1 MIIIINIVDRSPNRD
16 AHFAVTRVSLG
27 SARPSDNQTPTAMG
41 KKRGGQ
47 KKAEGK
53 KWTTDPKP
61 RREVSPV
68 AAIEPFR
75 PAARCVRR
83 RAPVAHRGSGDGTP
97 RVGASERIPPE
108 TQLIGVAVRRA
119 TPGDGTFM
127 YGEVLEYNAKAN
139 RFLARF
145 VADESE
151 SDEHFALMTYAEIIR
166 DRVGSERSDDGLDMD
181 APYCLPCNTKTLW
194 VLDLFSCLKSVERGL
209 EDVLRDY
216 RRKGWSLQVVHL
228 DMDRRRDPDVLC
240 DIRDWKKELVD
251 DLGFRPFD
259 FHIIWMSP
267 DCRFFSQA
275 GNPTSADIAH
285 GVELVAAARDAC
297 EYFKPN
303 CFFLENPWCGPRCL
317 RKQDVVEDL
326 LPFHVE
332 CCYCMYSEDGIMKPT
347 SIFTNVPNLVLDFCS
362 AGNPCHWLKAGHSRH
377 RRSAQRGRS
386 ASGTPGSPLDMA
398 IAVPK
403 GLMVILMD
411 AALRF
416 ITDTRLQFA
425 AARRVDGAWD
435 ACRSCRS
442 RGRKNWER
450 RGAVEAATVM

>member
-1 MIIIINIVDRSPNRD
+1 MYLDCAR
-16 AHFAVTRVSLG
+16 T
-27 SARPSDNQTPTAMG
+27 SAYHTTTAMG
-41 KKRGGQ
+41 KKSGAP
-47 KKAEGK
+47 KKALGK
-53 KWTTDPKP
+53 RWTKVLKP
-61 RREVSPV
+61 RRKPAPV
-68 AAIEPFR
+68 AAMEPLR
-75 PAARCVRR
+75 PAARCLCR
-83 RAPVAHRGSGDGTP
+83 RAPVVHRGSGDGTP
-97 RVGASERIPPE
+97 GFGASESIPPE
-108 TQLIGVAVRRA
+108 TQLIGVAVRGV
-119 TPGDGTFM
+119 TPDDGTFT
-127 YGEVLEYNAKAN
+127 YGEVVQYKAKAN
-139 RFLARF
+139 RFLVRF
-145 VADESE
+145 QDDDDEY
-151 SDEHFALMTYAEIIR
+151 FTLMTYAEIIR
-166 DRVGSERSDDGLDMD
+166 DRVGSERSDEGLDMD
-181 APYCLPCNTKTLW
+181 APYCLPCKTKTLW
-194 VLDLFSCLKSVERGL
+194 VLDLFSCLKSVKRGL

-216 RRKGWSLQVVHL
+216 RRNGWTVEVVHL
-228 DMDRRRDPDVLC
+228 DADRRRDPDVLC

-251 DLGFRPFD
+251 ELGFRPFD

-275 GNPTSADIAH
+275 GNPSSADIAH
-285 GVELVAAARDAC
+285 GIELVAAARDVC
-297 EYFKPN
+297 DFFRPN

-317 RKQDVVEDL
+317 RKQDVAEDL

-416 ITDTRLQFA
+416 ITDTRLQYA
-425 AARRVDGAWD
+425 AARRADGAWLGF
-435 ACRSCRS
+435 RSA
-442 RGRKNWER
+442 GRKNWER
-450 RGAVEAATVM
+450 RRDVDDAAAAM

>member
-1 MIIIINIVDRSPNRD
+1 MYLDC
-16 AHFAVTRVSLG
+16 
-27 SARPSDNQTPTAMG
+27 ARTSGNHTTTAMG
-41 KKRGGQ
+41 KKSGGQ
-47 KKAEGK
+47 KKGEGK
-53 KWTTDPKP
+53 RWTRVLKP
-61 RREVSPV
+61 RRESAPV
-68 AAIEPFR
+68 AATEPFR
-75 PAARCVRR
+75 PVARSLRH
-83 RAPVAHRGSGDGTP
+83 RAPIANRGSGDGTP
-97 RVGASERIPPE
+97 HGVGASQRIPPE
-108 TQLIGVAVRRA
+108 TQLIGVAVRRV
-119 TPGDGTFM
+119 TPDDSTFT
-127 YGEVLEYNAKAN
+127 YGEVVQYNAKAN
-139 RFLARF
+139 RFLVRF
-145 VADESE
+145 IADDEADEK
-151 SDEHFALMTYAEIIR
+151 FTLMTYAEIIR
-166 DRVGSERSDDGLDMD
+166 DRVGSERSDEGLDMD

-194 VLDLFSCLKSVERGL
+194 VLDLFSCLKSVKRGL

-216 RRKGWSLQVVHL
+216 RRKGWTVEVVHL

-251 DLGFRPFD
+251 ELGFRPFD

-285 GVELVAAARDAC
+285 GVELVAAARDVC